1 MSDDDFS
8 LSLETFKFLVLNA
21 GNLVLWLPAFALAV
35 LLRVITHRW
44 DHQLIFPIC
53 RRDYY
58 SSNIVLITV
67 AFRFLYHTRGVLYRR
82 GCREDRPRAPE
93 RGRVVV

>member
-8 LSLETFKFLVLNA
+8 LSLATFKFLVLNA
-21 GNLVLWLPAFALAV
+21 GNLVLWLPAFILAV

-53 RRDYY
+53 KRLSYC
-58 SSNIVLITV
+58 SGVILISV
-67 AFRFLYHTRGVLYRR
+67 VFRFLYHTRGVLYRR
-82 GCREDRPRAPE
+82 GRCED
-93 RGRVVV
+93 

>member
-8 LSLETFKFLVLNA
+8 LSLETFRFLVLNA

-53 RRDYY
+53 KCVSY
-58 SSNIVLITV
+58 SGS
-67 AFRFLYHTRGVLYRR
+67 
-82 GCREDRPRAPE
+82 
-93 RGRVVV
+93 VVID